1 MAHVRKKIRD
11 SVVTAVTG
19 LTTTGANVY
28 RTRVYP
34 LASGKLPGL
43 AVYTSSESSINETV
57 TIPRTKSRTLELVVE
72 GYVSGTTN
80 LDNTLDT
87 IAVEVEEA
95 LVADVTRGGL
105 AKDTQLISTETELI
119 GEGEKVAGLIRLT
132 FEIMYSTLEN
142 DVETAV

>member
-1 MAHVRKKIRD
+1 MAHVRKQIRD

-43 AVYTSSESSINETV
+43 AVYTNAETSTNETV
-57 TIPRTKSRTLELVVE
+57 TIPRTKSRLLEMVVE

-95 LVADVTRGGL
+95 LTADVTRGGL
-105 AKDTQLISTETELI
+105 AKDTQLTATDIELV
-119 GEGEKVAGLIRLT
+119 GEGEKVAGVIRMT

-142 DVETAV
+142 DVENAV

>member
-1 MAHVRKKIRD
+1 MAHVRKNIRD

-19 LTTTGANVY
+19 LTTTGTNVY

-72 GYVSGTTN
+72 GYVSGTAN

-132 FEIMYSTLEN
+132 FEIMYSTREN

>member
-1 MAHVRKKIRD
+1 MAHVRKQIRD
-11 SVVTAVTG
+11 AVVTAVTG
-19 LTTTGANVY
+19 LSTTGSNVY

-34 LASGKLPGL
+34 IASGKLPGL
-43 AVYTSSESSINETV
+43 AVYTNAETSTNETV
-57 TIPRTKSRTLELVVE
+57 TIPRTKSRTLEMVVE
-72 GYVSGTTN
+72 CYVSGTAN

-95 LVADVTRGGL
+95 LTADVTLGGL
-105 AKDTQLISTETELI
+105 AKDTQLTTTEIELV
-119 GEGEKVAGLIRLT
+119 GEGESVAGLIRLT